1 MTDLHDDK
9 TQQFP
14 HLSELSVELFELY
27 ARLVKLQ
34 KQRVRISAEID
45 NVRELIR
52 QKG

>member
-1 MTDLHDDK
+1 MEDIS
-9 TQQFP
+9 Q
-14 HLSELSVELFELY
+14 ELLELY

-34 KQRVRISAEID
+34 KQRVRIAAEID

>member
-1 MTDLHDDK
+1 MIDKNDDVTK
-9 TQQFP
+9 DAIDVPQ
-14 HLSELSVELFELY
+14 ELLELY

-34 KQRVRISAEID
+34 KQRVRIQAEID

>member
-1 MTDLHDDK
+1 MIDFNDDK
-9 TQQFP
+9 TKTLP
-14 HLSELSVELFELY
+14 EMSVELFELY

-34 KQRVRISAEID
+34 KQLVRIKAEID

>member
-1 MTDLHDDK
+1 MIDVNDNVTKEFDDVS
-9 TQQFP
+9 Q
-14 HLSELSVELFELY
+14 ELLELY
-27 ARLVKLQ
+27 ARLVRLQ

>member
-1 MTDLHDDK
+1 MKDSVDNATREHPVLDVPSDL
-9 TQQFP
+9 
-14 HLSELSVELFELY
+14 LELY

-34 KQRVRISAEID
+34 KQHVRISAEID